1 MRISIADFIFFVETT
16 VQSDSFKLAALFF
29 ALVSASLSPF
39 IVKIY
44 RRLKETKKQLAYLRT
59 ALECQPDGFYLWLY
73 DDVGFLTRTICS
85 SRLCV
90 MLNLSGGYD
99 ASFDAVL
106 ERLNRTDTENLIAA
120 LKNMRESDEPFCLT
134 TRSIDETSRW
144 LISGFR
150 ALRQNTD
157 ALLDIV
163 WVRDVTQISEKIE
176 DLTLTAENL
185 RARESVFR
193 NIFDAFPFPVWL
205 RGEDLR
211 LVMCNPAYAAAV
223 QANNEQEVLL
233 SSGELIYEKSQREA
247 RVLAAAA
254 RAAGREHKTQ
264 EDVIVNG
271 RRRRLEVSEI
281 PLKKQSDTFRSQTLG
296 FARDIT
302 AFQDLN
308 DDLNR
313 HIAAHNGVLEHL
325 KTPVAVFDA
334 GMQLT
339 FYNTA
344 FMNLFDLEEEWLD
357 SSPYYTH
364 FIDILRDKRKLPEN
378 RDFNAYKAAELHYF
392 STLVSTRE
400 DTMHLPNGLTL
411 LRTMTPHP
419 LGGLL
424 IVYEDVTG
432 HLALER
438 SMNLMNDTQRAL
450 LDAAQEAVLV
460 FSNASRVRFV
470 NKAYEKLWN
479 VSAKKIEEEQPTV
492 SEMLEKQKSF
502 FAKSTHWE
510 SFKEQL
516 YGAIAAH
523 GGDFFEILRPDG
535 KMLEF
540 SATLLPDGGILVIY
554 RDRTLA
560 HQDSLVL
567 KEENTRFK
575 RRESLL
581 KTADQKDFSR
591 QNEHAQKTLNDLK
604 EIRTFL
610 QKIQKGETPD
620 EKETNAFLKKTVQ
633 LELSEHLDFWRLK
646 AARRRGASTPTVVET
661 PTFVNNMRQMAAP
674 LIGLKGIAFEQNIS
688 KAPEYFIADKEML
701 SDISGFLFAS
711 VVYNAKQKTK
721 ILLNIEKTTN
731 DTVLFSLSFTQDS
744 SLKDNIFE
752 QTAGIE
758 KITENMEKQG
768 AVLGF
773 EKKGRLSCRTIELP
787 LHT

>member
-1 MRISIADFIFFVETT
+1 MRISIADFIFFIETT

-29 ALVSASLSPF
+29 VLVFAGLSPF

-106 ERLNRTDTENLIAA
+106 ERLNRTDTENLIVA

-211 LVMCNPAYAAAV
+211 LVMCNPAYAAAI

-281 PLKKQSDTFRSQTLG
+281 PLKKQSDAFRSQTLG

-313 HIAAHNGVLEHL
+313 HIAAHNDVLEHL

-357 SSPYYTH
+357 SSPYY
-364 FIDILRDKRKLPEN
+364 ILRDKRKLPEN

-540 SATLLPDGGILVIY
+540 SASLLPDGGILVIY

-581 KTADQKDFSR
+581 KTADQKEFSR
-591 QNEHAQKTLNDLK
+591 QNEHSQKTLNDLK

-646 AARRRGASTPTVVET
+646 ASRRRGASTPAVVET
-661 PTFVNNMRQMAAP
+661 PAFVNNMRQMAAP
-674 LIGLKGIAFEQNIS
+674 LIELKGISFEQNVS
-688 KAPEYFIADKEML
+688 KAPEYFIADEEML

-721 ILLNIEKTTN
+721 ILLNIEKTSN

-758 KITENMEKQG
+758 KITENIEKQG
-768 AVLGF
+768 ASLGF

>member
-1 MRISIADFIFFVETT
+1 M
-16 VQSDSFKLAALFF
+16 
-29 ALVSASLSPF
+29 
-39 IVKIY
+39 
-44 RRLKETKKQLAYLRT
+44 
-59 ALECQPDGFYLWLY
+59 
-73 DDVGFLTRTICS
+73 
-85 SRLCV
+85 
-90 MLNLSGGYD
+90 
-99 ASFDAVL
+99 
-106 ERLNRTDTENLIAA
+106 
-120 LKNMRESDEPFCLT
+120 
-134 TRSIDETSRW
+134 
-144 LISGFR
+144 
-150 ALRQNTD
+150 
-157 ALLDIV
+157 
-163 WVRDVTQISEKIE
+163 
-176 DLTLTAENL
+176 
-185 RARESVFR
+185 
-193 NIFDAFPFPVWL
+193 
-205 RGEDLR
+205 
-211 LVMCNPAYAAAV
+211 
-223 QANNEQEVLL
+223 
-233 SSGELIYEKSQREA
+233 
-247 RVLAAAA
+247 
-254 RAAGREHKTQ
+254 
-264 EDVIVNG
+264 
-271 RRRRLEVSEI
+271 EVSEI
-281 PLKKQSDTFRSQTLG
+281 PLKKQSDAFRSQTLG

-313 HIAAHNGVLEHL
+313 HIAAHNDVLEHL

-540 SATLLPDGGILVIY
+540 SASLLPDGGILVIY

-581 KTADQKDFSR
+581 KTADQKEFSR
-591 QNEHAQKTLNDLK
+591 QNEHSQKTLNDLK

-646 AARRRGASTPTVVET
+646 ASRRRGASTPAVVET
-661 PTFVNNMRQMAAP
+661 PAFVNNMRQMAAP
-674 LIGLKGIAFEQNIS
+674 LIELKGISFEQNVS
-688 KAPEYFIADKEML
+688 KAPEYFIADEEML

-721 ILLNIEKTTN
+721 ILLNIEKTSN

-758 KITENMEKQG
+758 KITENIEKQG
-768 AVLGF
+768 ASLGF